1 LPKQNID
8 TGLGLE
14 RTARI
19 VQQVASV
26 YDTDGYQAIMLW
38 IATQSGVAYGDS
50 ADATKAHRVLADHG
64 RGMTFLVSEGITPS
78 NEGRG
83 YVLRRLIRRAAQH
96 GLRIGMEAPFLG
108 GLADA
113 VIEEMGEAYPELAE
127 HRREIRQ
134 VLTAEEERFGETL
147 ERGMKLFE
155 DAAARGEIT
164 GEDAFALQATY
175 GFPIELT
182 QELARERGLG
192 VNDEEFTRLM
202 EEHREISRRTSALQI
217 DVRFPNAPR
226 TQFVGYERT
235 EVLTAITAYADL
247 GDGLFQV
254 KLEQSPFYPAGG
266 GQVSDV
272 GVIEKESGERAEL
285 VETLRLEN
293 DQELVFRGEGFAEGD
308 RVKAIVPWNIRYP
321 TQANH
326 TGTHVLH
333 QCLREVLGDHVK
345 QAGSAV
351 RPDKLRFDF
360 THPQALTRDERT
372 EVERRVNER
381 VFENLPVRIYE
392 TPIDEARK
400 LGAMMLFGE
409 KYGEIVRVVDIGG
422 WSVELCGGT
431 HVRSTA
437 EIGPFVILSES
448 SVGAGSRRIEAV
460 TAGEAFAYL
469 REQARESGDLRVELE
484 RARKDGKRAAPEDAG
499 EHTVVDKEANVL
511 LVEARA
517 IKGGPLRDLSD
528 RIRQQEKADGAI
540 VVSVDDGRAYLV
552 INFDQSLVERGLDAS
567 QLIRELGRHI
577 GGGGGGKPT
586 LAEAGGKN
594 PAGARDA
601 LDAGKKAVAAALA

>member
-1 LPKQNID
+1 
-8 TGLGLE
+8 
-14 RTARI
+14 
-19 VQQVASV
+19 
-26 YDTDGYQAIMLW
+26 M
-38 IATQSGVAYGDS
+38 
-50 ADATKAHRVLADHG
+50 
-64 RGMTFLVSEGITPS
+64 
-78 NEGRG
+78 
-83 YVLRRLIRRAAQH
+83 LRRIIRRAAQH
-96 GLRIGMEAPFLG
+96 GLRIGMQAPFLP
-108 GLADA
+108 GLAEA
-113 VIEEMGEAYPELAE
+113 VIEQMGEAYPELTE
-127 HRREIRQ
+127 HTREITQ
-134 VLTAEEERFGETL
+134 VLAAEEERFAETL

-155 DAAARGEIT
+155 EAAAHGEIT
-164 GEDAFALQATY
+164 GDDAFTLQATY

-192 VNDEEFTRLM
+192 VNDEEYTRLM
-202 EEHREISRRTSALQI
+202 EGHREISRQTSKVSI

-226 TQFVGYERT
+226 TEFVGYERT

-266 GQVSDV
+266 GQVSDL
-272 GVIEKESGERAEL
+272 GTLEKESGERAEL
-285 VETLRLEN
+285 VETLRLES

-308 RVKAIVPWNIRYP
+308 RVKAVVPWNVRFP

-326 TGTHVLH
+326 TGTHLLH
-333 QCLREVLGDHVK
+333 ECLREVLGAHVK

-360 THPQALTRDERT
+360 THPQALTADERT
-372 EVERRVNER
+372 EVEKRVNER

-392 TPIDEARK
+392 TPIEEARK

-409 KYGEIVRVVDIGG
+409 KYGDIVRVVDIGG

-437 EIGPFVILSES
+437 EIGPFAILSES
-448 SVGAGSRRIEAV
+448 SVGSGARRIEAV
-460 TAGEAFAYL
+460 TSGEAFAYL
-469 REQARESGDLRVELE
+469 HEQAREADVLRVELD
-484 RARKDGKRAAPEDAG
+484 RVRKESKKPAQTAEVDF
-499 EHTVVDKEANVL
+499 TVVGKEANVV
-511 LVEARA
+511 LVEAKS

-540 VVSVDDGRAYLV
+540 VASADDGRAYLV
-552 INFDQSLVERGLDAS
+552 INFDESLVARGLDAV
-567 QLIRELGRHI
+567 QLIRELGKHI

-594 PAGARDA
+594 ADGVRDA
-601 LDAGKKAVAAALA
+601 LAAGQKALAESLA